1 MPIFR
6 FFSAKCF
13 LVRAVEV
20 HVFHVL
26 SEPMSMYHV
35 LLYMF
40 LKSIVFFRI
49 QNLCCYQ
56 AGEDSLK

>member
-20 HVFHVL
+20 HVLHVL

-40 LKSIVFFRI
+40 LKSIVFLGYKTYAATKQGRTH
-49 QNLCCYQ
+49 
-56 AGEDSLK
+56 